1 VDRETEPPTLSRYDI
16 VMRIMDLNLQILR
29 GEMERGG
36 IEFQIACLEEG
47 RDFEQGDHLILL
59 YQLECARRRD
69 EQLRRQI
76 DALEVQLKSLDQKA
90 DEKEFKLA
98 L

>member
-1 VDRETEPPTLSRYDI
+1 
-16 VMRIMDLNLQILR
+16 MRIMDLNSQILR
-29 GEMERGG
+29 CETERGG
-36 IEFQIACLEEG
+36 IEFQIACLGEG
-47 RDFEQGDHLILL
+47 LDEGCDFEHSDQFTLL

-76 DALEVQLKSLDQKA
+76 DDLEVQLKSLDQKA

>member
-1 VDRETEPPTLSRYDI
+1 VDRETEPLTLSRNEI

-29 GEMERGG
+29 CEMERGG
-36 IEFQIACLEEG
+36 IEFQIACLDEG
-47 RDFEQGDHLILL
+47 RVFEQGDQLSLL
-59 YQLECARRRD
+59 DQLECARRRD

-76 DALEVQLKSLDQKA
+76 DALEVQLKLLDQKA
-90 DEKEFKLA
+90 DEKDFKLA